1 MRLVV
6 YGAGAVGGVVGGLLH
21 RYGYDVTLIAR
32 GAHYDALARRG
43 LLLESPERTEVL
55 RVPVVDDPQEADLE
69 RGSMVLL
76 GMQSQDTEA
85 ALRRLSAVADPDTPV
100 VCMQNGVEN
109 ERRALRRFSLVYSMA
124 VVTRLTHLSPGI
136 VQVHSA
142 PVPGV
147 FDVGRY
153 PSGID
158 ENAMALAAAL
168 RGATFRSEARGD
180 VLRWKYA
187 KLIWNLS
194 NAVTALCGPDASGT
208 PLVRAARE
216 EGMTVLRASG
226 IDFASEDEELSRQV
240 DVVNLPTKSGRWR
253 GGSSWQSVARRS
265 GSIETDF
272 LGGEI
277 VLLGRLAGIPTPV
290 NELLQQEANRLAD
303 LGDAPGTD
311 DPEELLARALQRSAG
326 QGLDCLVGRR

>member
-6 YGAGAVGGVVGGLLH
+6 YGAGAVGGLVGGLLH
-21 RYGYDVTLIAR
+21 RSGHEVILIAR
-32 GAHYDALARRG
+32 GAHYDALARQG
-43 LLLESPERTEVL
+43 LVLETPDRTEVL
-55 RVPVVDDPQEADLE
+55 HVPVVDDPQEAGLG
-69 RGSMVLL
+69 RGSIVLL
-76 GMQSQDTEA
+76 GMQSQDTET
-85 ALRRLSAVADPDTPV
+85 ALRRLSAVAAPETPV

-124 VVTRLTHLSPGI
+124 VVTRLSHLSPGV

-147 FDVGRY
+147 FDIGRY

-158 ENAMALAAAL
+158 ENAIALATAF
-168 RGATFRSEARGD
+168 RNATFRCEARSD
-180 VLRWKYA
+180 VLRVKYA

-194 NAVTALCGPDASGT
+194 NAATALCGPAASGT
-208 PLVRAARE
+208 ALARAARE
-216 EGMTVLRASG
+216 EGVAVLRASG
-226 IDFASEDEELSRQV
+226 IDFASEEEELARQA
-240 DVVNLPTKSGRWR
+240 DILKLPTRSGRWL
-253 GGSSWQSVARRS
+253 GGSSWQSVARQS

-290 NELLQQEANRLAD
+290 NELLQREANRLVD
-303 LGDAPGTD
+303 LGRPPGTG
-311 DPEELLARALQRSAG
+311 DPDALLARALEGSDGLAYQR
-326 QGLDCLVGRR
+326 